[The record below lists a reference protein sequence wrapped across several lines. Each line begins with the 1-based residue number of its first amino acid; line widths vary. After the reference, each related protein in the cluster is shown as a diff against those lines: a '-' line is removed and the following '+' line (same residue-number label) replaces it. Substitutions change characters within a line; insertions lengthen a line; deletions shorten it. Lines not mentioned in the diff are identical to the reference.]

1 MVQVWVQVRL
11 QARAPVP
18 EQDLVLVKGL
28 VQVPVRE
35 LHLDQMDCRRHPSE

>member
-1 MVQVWVQVRL
+1 MVQVRL

-18 EQDLVLVKGL
+18 EQVLVLVLVKGL